1 MDYKYTLGHRN
12 GRRSRAGER
21 TIGFQLRGDKWLGLV
36 TPILYPPLKFIMK
49 PCAHKYNRAHLD
61 PAVRTK
67 KSFVLYAVDR
77 ESFAGTIVVFI
88 FVNDETHVVRLKL
101 YLIKLTVK
109 LADTSLVVWTVRF
122 LLYPVYLGTD
132 GMHFFIHV
140 RPTIQLIYPAEN
152 LTVRKGYDLPVLLG
166 NINRELQVPVRFAEP
181 TAVYFIYVLLTSLLL
196 SRNQSLPSFTD
207 QYRHTD

>member
-1 MDYKYTLGHRN
+1 
-12 GRRSRAGER
+12 
-21 TIGFQLRGDKWLGLV
+21 
-36 TPILYPPLKFIMK
+36 
-49 PCAHKYNRAHLD
+49 
-61 PAVRTK
+61 
-67 KSFVLYAVDR
+67 
-77 ESFAGTIVVFI
+77 
-88 FVNDETHVVRLKL
+88 
-101 YLIKLTVK
+101 
-109 LADTSLVVWTVRF
+109 
-122 LLYPVYLGTD
+122 
-132 GMHFFIHV
+132 MHFFIHV